1 MARPKVKKIK
11 MVPIDRIDVLN
22 PRTRNKRQ
30 HREIVD
36 SIKTVG
42 LKRPITVSR
51 KKAAGS
57 PRYDLVCGEG
67 RIEAF
72 RMLGKT
78 EIPAIVIEASEA
90 DCLVMSLVENI
101 GDRGRSRTV
110 GRIKRG
116 GEDGG
121 EPVRSPPGWP

>member
-1 MARPKVKKIK
+1 VARPKAKKIE

-51 KKAAGS
+51 KKAAGHLATISYAAKVESKPSECWVRRKS
-57 PRYDLVCGEG
+57 PQ
-67 RIEAF
+67 
-72 RMLGKT
+72 
-78 EIPAIVIEASEA
+78 S
-90 DCLVMSLVENI
+90 S
-101 GDRGRSRTV
+101 
-110 GRIKRG
+110 
-116 GEDGG
+116 
-121 EPVRSPPGWP
+121 

>member
-57 PRYDLVCGEG
+57 PRYDLVCGFSKG
-67 RIEAF
+67 RF
-72 RMLGKT
+72 RIARLSCCD
-78 EIPAIVIEASEA
+78 PASQ
-90 DCLVMSLVENI
+90 LPKYS
-101 GDRGRSRTV
+101 
-110 GRIKRG
+110 
-116 GEDGG
+116 
-121 EPVRSPPGWP
+121 